1 MPPNRGPMGQ
11 GASRLRHESRKLLAH
26 VLSQLQSRPLPPS
39 VLNNINEQGTRV
51 QRGLGAVM
59 RSFAGIAGAGG
70 NGMGDRGQPSR
81 FEREDSDEDEKDEDT
96 FYTDETL
103 DLMIQLKDV
112 LAISI
117 AQGWDIF
124 YEE

>member
-1 MPPNRGPMGQ
+1 M
-11 GASRLRHESRKLLAH
+11 
-26 VLSQLQSRPLPPS
+26 PPS
-39 VLNNINEQGTRV
+39 VLSFNEQSARV
-51 QRGLGAVM
+51 ERGLGAVV

-70 NGMGDRGQPSR
+70 MQDGGMRRTKTLD
-81 FEREDSDEDEKDEDT
+81 ESDDEPVDDDT
-96 FYTDETL
+96 FHTDVTL
-103 DLMIQLKDV
+103 DLMTQLKDV

>member
-1 MPPNRGPMGQ
+1 MGMGRG
-11 GASRLRHESRKLLAH
+11 
-26 VLSQLQSRPLPPS
+26 
-39 VLNNINEQGTRV
+39 
-51 QRGLGAVM
+51 GLGEEE
-59 RSFAGIAGAGG
+59 SEGED
-70 NGMGDRGQPSR
+70 GD
-81 FEREDSDEDEKDEDT
+81 EAT
-96 FYTDETL
+96 FYTDTTL

>member
-1 MPPNRGPMGQ
+1 M
-11 GASRLRHESRKLLAH
+11 
-26 VLSQLQSRPLPPS
+26 
-39 VLNNINEQGTRV
+39 LNSINEHGGKV
-51 QRGLGAVM
+51 QKGLGTVM
-59 RSFAGIAGAGG
+59 RTFAGMVGG
-70 NGMGDRGQPSR
+70 SSSTPERGRTRRPEADESDDD
-81 FEREDSDEDEKDEDT
+81 ERDEDI